1 MHKYSVHTHLPTK
14 TTICFILAHFRN
26 TQFFSLVFCN
36 FVKSTDVR
44 YGQTNVWKTFY
55 QAHDQWHGME
65 WNECECSESKNCIGL
80 THWRAHHRV
89 LCRYCTCTL
98 HTLNLEHEVRSRN
111 DVYRNNNVCAQ
122 CAIIFVCFRCCC
134 CFCWVGVCMSANVLH
149 LWQQLQCKAG
159 VQSNSATNNTISS
172 SSRQAYP
179 ELHKNPSKVPKA
191 IATRLRIYAYASY
204 NTKTYVC
211 VCAFVFLSLLF
222 FCYMSPIDNG

>member
-1 MHKYSVHTHLPTK
+1 MMYAMARRMCEKDSTKHT
-14 TTICFILAHFRN
+14 IN
-26 TQFFSLVFCN
+26 
-36 FVKSTDVR
+36 
-44 YGQTNVWKTFY
+44 
-55 QAHDQWHGME
+55 GMA

-159 VQSNSATNNTISS
+159 VQSRSAKQQ
-172 SSRQAYP
+172 RHKQHHQQQQQAGLP
-179 ELHKNPSKVPKA
+179 
-191 IATRLRIYAYASY
+191 RITQKSIESAES
-204 NTKTYVC
+204 NC
-211 VCAFVFLSLLF
+211 
-222 FCYMSPIDNG
+222 N